1 MLLYTIRYHRLV
13 IEKDLRTIDISVWE
27 SIRDTAREKLSRY
40 PEQFGKPLRNVL
52 RGLRVLRVSDW
63 RIVFRIEENEILIGA
78 VRHRRDGYQSIEERF
93 I

>member
-40 PEQFGKPLRNVL
+40 PG
-52 RGLRVLRVSDW
+52 
-63 RIVFRIEENEILIGA
+63 
-78 VRHRRDGYQSIEERF
+78 RDGYQGIEERF